1 MADGWGGKR
10 KGAGRKPKVSR
21 DAKGPQPP
29 KAESDKAPSKL
40 TDRAKNGQFLPG
52 NPLCFK
58 KGHLGLR
65 PNKYKPE
72 EMEREIVNY
81 ATQCLDTEQ
90 PITIAGL
97 RVWLG
102 VSADTLYD
110 YANGRFGKT
119 EEDKRAYVHIMDMFF
134 GAREARLE
142 GKLERDRGNV
152 NGVIH
157 ALNNQYSE
165 RWRSRVEHTG
175 HQALEVTIDLGRA
188 AELPR
193 PIEALV
199 VQGEV
204 NDVS

>member
-1 MADGWGGKR
+1 MA
-10 KGAGRKPKVSR
+10 
-21 DAKGPQPP
+21 
-29 KAESDKAPSKL
+29 
-40 TDRAKNGQFLPG
+40 
-52 NPLCFK
+52 
-58 KGHLGLR
+58 
-65 PNKYKPE
+65 
-72 EMEREIVNY
+72 REIVNY

-119 EEDKRAYVHIMDMFF
+119 EEDKSAYVHIMDMFF

-152 NGVIH
+152 TGIIH

-165 RWRSRVEHTG
+165 RWRSRVEDTG
-175 HQALEVTIDLGRA
+175 SQELNVTIDLGRA
-188 AELPR
+188 VEYQKPME
-193 PIEALV
+193 PYVI
-199 VQGEV
+199 QGEKHGE
-204 NDVS
+204 